1 MCIIE
6 GNYIPRMFSRVPQ
19 LVNVGLV
26 REKTHSYAVS
36 RKDKSLGETVFNS
49 YLLGFFFFMGNNKI
63 GGVI

>member
-1 MCIIE
+1 
-6 GNYIPRMFSRVPQ
+6 MFSRVPQ
-19 LVNVGLV
+19 RNVGLV

-49 YLLGFFFFMGNNKI
+49 YLLGFFSFLGNNKI